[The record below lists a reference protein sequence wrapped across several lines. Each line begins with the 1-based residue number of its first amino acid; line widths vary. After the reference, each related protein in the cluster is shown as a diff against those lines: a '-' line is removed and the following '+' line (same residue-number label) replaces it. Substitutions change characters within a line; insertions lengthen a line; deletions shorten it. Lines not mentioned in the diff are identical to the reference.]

1 MKSFHFTDLSKADA
15 IVNFRVNDA
24 GFLEK
29 RTGTALTLT
38 LPARIRGAL
47 TVPTADSEIIYLVSG
62 SSLYRVTFTDGT
74 PSAES
79 LGTLTGAVFMSPT
92 ERAELFMFAGKLC
105 VLAGGEY
112 FSYSSDSGLKK
123 VEGYVP
129 LIYRSCNHS
138 GVGTSFERI
147 NLLTNKVRAGYIAD
161 GASREYQING
171 QVASVNAVYVRG
183 RLLTRDTDYTVTIAA
198 TYALV
203 KTTAVYSAVSSDNE
217 LIEIHYTLVKAN
229 ERSRVTSCTR
239 AVAYGGDTD
248 SRIFLWGGDEI
259 ASVFPSEPSGAKDGQ
274 SISFDYFPV
283 GTPITVG
290 DGNLPVCGACRQ
302 FDRLA
307 LFTSESA
314 YYTYPHDDGT
324 VNTIKRFSYPVMPLN
339 SDIGATKNGGA
350 VLVENEPYSLSRNS
364 LYRFKSTTIRDER
377 LAIRVE
383 PPAYMG
389 FTTAQTEA
397 MRLYVNKLRGELWC
411 YGAGDGIAVYNA
423 RLGCWYRFEGF
434 EADEIFTYGGEPA
447 YFSDTK
453 LFLSSD
459 TVFADSGVKFTAY
472 CETGWLD
479 LGDAFDLKTVKDF
492 GISVGGSK
500 QPRAA
505 TVTLT
510 ADGGVYPVADSA
522 SGAHP
527 LRVVV
532 NDFSAPPSDSPTV
545 FKVRGRLGRVSH
557 LKVKI
562 AAANDGK
569 ALTLREFAITII

>member
-1 MKSFHFTDLSKADA
+1 MKAFHFTDLSKADA

-29 RTGTALTLT
+29 RTGTALALT

-47 TVPTADSEIIYLVSG
+47 TVPTADSEVIYLVSG
-62 SSLYRVTFTDGT
+62 SELYRVTFTDGT

-112 FSYSSDSGLKK
+112 FSYSEASGLAK

-129 LIYRSCNHS
+129 LIQRNRNNL
-138 GVGTSFERI
+138 GVGTDYERI
-147 NLLTNKVRAGYIAD
+147 NLLTNKVRATYIAD
-161 GASREYQING
+161 GSSRDYRITG
-171 QVASVNAVYVRG
+171 GVVSVDAVYVRG
-183 RLLTRDTDYTVTIAA
+183 NKLVAGTDYTVRTAGIY
-198 TYALV
+198 TYV
-203 KTTAVYSAVSSDNE
+203 TTVSTYSGVSGDNE
-217 LIEIHYTLVKAN
+217 LLEIYYTLSKSN
-229 ERSRVTSCTR
+229 ERSRVTSCTH

-259 ASVFPSEPSGAKDGQ
+259 ASVFPSEPSGAKEGQ

-314 YYTYPHDDGT
+314 YYTYPHDDGL
-324 VNTIKRFSYPVMPLN
+324 VNTIRRFSYPVMPLN

-434 EADEIFTYGGEPA
+434 EADEIFSYGGEPA

-453 LFLSSD
+453 LYLSSD
-459 TVFADSGVKFTAY
+459 TVFADNGVRFTAY

-479 LGDAFDLKTVKDF
+479 LGDAFDLKTIKDF

-500 QPRAA
+500 QQRAA

-510 ADGGVYPVADSA
+510 ADGGVYPTTDSA
-522 SGAHP
+522 TGAHP

-562 AAANDGK
+562 AAASDGK
-569 ALTLREFAITII
+569 ALILREFAVTTV